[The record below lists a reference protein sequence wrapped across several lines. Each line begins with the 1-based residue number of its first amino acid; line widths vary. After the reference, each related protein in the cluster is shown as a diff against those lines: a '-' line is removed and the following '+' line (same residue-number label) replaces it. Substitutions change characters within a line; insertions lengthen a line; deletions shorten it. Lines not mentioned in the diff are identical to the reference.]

1 MPEPCYI
8 PSKMLIHCADVMQ
21 TDQNATAFG
30 IHAKLESIDRQFI
43 VQPAFEK
50 VYADAAMI
58 KRGYRQSENVEVLKG
73 HGRFTGPKILA
84 AAGFDEELTAETI
97 LIAAGT
103 LPWLPDIPGLDQSP
117 YLTFDE
123 ALGLPEQPKRLS
135 VIGGGYIAAQ
145 SPHFFGALGT
155 EVNIIHRRGQM
166 RREEDNDVARR
177 FTKVYQRRFN
187 MTLDAQVKGYPLKA
201 RRLRSKSPRP
211 TASGRSHQT
220 PCSWPPAESPIQTSL
235 RWRTPARHSTN
246 AATSIPTSI
255 SRPVFQASGPGRYC
269 GALPVEKQREP

>member
-1 MPEPCYI
+1 M
-8 PSKMLIHCADVMQ
+8 
-21 TDQNATAFG
+21 
-30 IHAKLESIDRQFI
+30 
-43 VQPAFEK
+43 
-50 VYADAAMI
+50 YADAAMI
-58 KRGYRQSENVEVLKG
+58 ERGYRQSQNIEILKG

-84 AAGFDEELTAETI
+84 AEGFDEELTAETI

-103 LPWLPDIPGLDQSP
+103 LPWLPDIPSPDQSP

-177 FTKVYQRRFN
+177 FTKVYRRRFN

-255 SRPVFQASGPGRYC
+255 SRPVFQASGPERYC

>member
-84 AAGFDEELTAETI
+84 AEGFDEELTAETI

-103 LPWLPDIPGLDQSP
+103 LPWLPDIPSLDQSP

-177 FTKVYQRRFN
+177 FTKV
-187 MTLDAQVKGYPLKA
+187 
-201 RRLRSKSPRP
+201 
-211 TASGRSHQT
+211 
-220 PCSWPPAESPIQTSL
+220 
-235 RWRTPARHSTN
+235 
-246 AATSIPTSI
+246 
-255 SRPVFQASGPGRYC
+255 
-269 GALPVEKQREP
+269 

>member
-1 MPEPCYI
+1 
-8 PSKMLIHCADVMQ
+8 MLHPVQD
-21 TDQNATAFG
+21 TDSLRRRDANRSERHAFG
-30 IHAKLESIDRQFI
+30 IHVKLESIDRRFI
-43 VQPAFEK
+43 AQPAFEK
-50 VYADAAMI
+50 VYADSAMI
-58 KRGYRQSENVEVLKG
+58 KKGYRQSENVEVLKG

-84 AAGFDEELTAETI
+84 AEGFDEELTAETI

-103 LPWLPDIPGLDQSP
+103 LPWLPNIPGLDRSP

-123 ALGLPEQPKRLS
+123 ALSLPEQPKRLT

-166 RREEDNDVARR
+166 RREENNDVARW

-187 MTLDAQVKGYPLKA
+187 MILDPQVKGYPFKA
-201 RRLRSKSPRP
+201 GRLRSKSPRL
-211 TASGRSHQT
+211 TASGRSHQAH
-220 PCSWPPAESPIQTSL
+220 CSWPPAASPIQTSL
-235 RWRTPARHSTN
+235 RWPTLAWNSTN

-255 SRPVFQASGPGRYC
+255 SRPVFKASGSRRYC
-269 GALPVEKQREP
+269 GALPVETQREP

>member
-30 IHAKLESIDRQFI
+30 IHVKLESIDRRFI

-58 KRGYRQSENVEVLKG
+58 KRSYRQSENVEVLKG

-84 AAGFDEELTAETI
+84 AEGFDEELTAETI

-103 LPWLPDIPGLDQSP
+103 LPWLPDIPNLDQSP

-187 MTLDAQVKGYPLKA
+187 MILDAQVKRVPAQGEEI
-201 RRLRSKSPRP
+201 
-211 TASGRSHQT
+211 TVEVTT
-220 PCSWPPAESPIQTSL
+220 PDGK
-235 RWRTPARHSTN
+235 R
-246 AATSIPTSI
+246 SIPS
-255 SRPVFQASGPGRYC
+255 
-269 GALPVEKQREP
+269 GALLMATGRVPNTDILEVAHTSEALNQRDYINTDKYLQGSVPGIWARAILWGPTC

>member
-1 MPEPCYI
+1 MSEPCYI

-84 AAGFDEELTAETI
+84 AEGFDEELTAETI

-103 LPWLPDIPGLDQSP
+103 LPWLPDIPSLDQSP

-135 VIGGGYIAAQ
+135 GIAAAI
-145 SPHFFGALGT
+145 SRLNRPISSAHLAPKSISFTA
-155 EVNIIHRRGQM
+155 E
-166 RREEDNDVARR
+166 ARCAAKR
-177 FTKVYQRRFN
+177 TT
-187 MTLDAQVKGYPLKA
+187 MLPAG
-201 RRLRSKSPRP
+201 SPR
-211 TASGRSHQT
+211 S
-220 PCSWPPAESPIQTSL
+220 I
-235 RWRTPARHSTN
+235 N
-246 AATSIPTSI
+246 AAST
-255 SRPVFQASGPGRYC
+255 
-269 GALPVEKQREP
+269 

>member
-30 IHAKLESIDRQFI
+30 IHAKFESIDRQFV

-58 KRGYRQSENVEVLKG
+58 KKGYRQSENVEVYKG
-73 HGRFTGPKILA
+73 HGRFTGPRILA
-84 AAGFDEELTAETI
+84 AEGFDEELTAETI

-103 LPWLPDIPGLDQSP
+103 LPWLPDIPSLDQSP

-123 ALGLPEQPKRLS
+123 PLGLPEQPKPRS

-166 RREEDNDVARR
+166 GSEEDNDVARR
-177 FTKVYQRRFN
+177 FTKVYQRRHN
-187 MTLDAQVKGYPLKA
+187 MILDAQVKRVPAQGEEITVEVTTPDGKRPIPSDALLMAAGRVPNTDILEVAHTSVALNQRGYINTDKYL
-201 RRLRSKSPRP
+201 
-211 TASGRSHQT
+211 
-220 PCSWPPAESPIQTSL
+220 
-235 RWRTPARHSTN
+235 
-246 AATSIPTSI
+246 
-255 SRPVFQASGPGRYC
+255 QASVPGIWARAILWGPTC
-269 GALPVEKQREP
+269 